1 MNAAFILNVIY
12 FVFAV
17 VGAVDYLFD
26 NKYGIGAEFERGIC
40 CSGKLIIAMRA

>member
-17 VGAVDYLFD
+17 VGFNCV
-26 NKYGIGAEFERGIC
+26 GIFLSRGNGAFAG
-40 CSGKLIIAMRA
+40 